1 MRIKYSYLLILD
13 LEDGGIMAK
22 KDKNEEKNQARQV
35 FFKTMIL
42 TVSAIFLIIVGY
54 FTAGYLSGGL

>member
-1 MRIKYSYLLILD
+1 
-13 LEDGGIMAK
+13 MAK